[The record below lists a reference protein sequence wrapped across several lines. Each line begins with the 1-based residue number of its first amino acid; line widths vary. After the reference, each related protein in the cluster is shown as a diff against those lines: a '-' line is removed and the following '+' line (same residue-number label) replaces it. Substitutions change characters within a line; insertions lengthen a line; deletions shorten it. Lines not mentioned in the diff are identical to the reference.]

1 MCDCGS
7 VPTMPRVY
15 FRSVGGLSSRCCLT
29 PFTRLASG
37 PPEGCDQERLQQ
49 AAGEGEVGLEPGD
62 EVRAFWNRLQ
72 NVAEPGAS
80 HGPVPAGVD
89 VDREEN
95 VAAES
100 VTIREGTIKELGLEK

>member
-1 MCDCGS
+1 MRLRIGANDAS
-7 VPTMPRVY
+7 
-15 FRSVGGLSSRCCLT
+15 GLFPLGRWTFLEMLLDAVH
-29 PFTRLASG
+29 RLASG

-62 EVRAFWNRLQ
+62 ELRAFWNRLQ

-100 VTIREGTIKELGLEK
+100 VTIRAGTIKELGLEK